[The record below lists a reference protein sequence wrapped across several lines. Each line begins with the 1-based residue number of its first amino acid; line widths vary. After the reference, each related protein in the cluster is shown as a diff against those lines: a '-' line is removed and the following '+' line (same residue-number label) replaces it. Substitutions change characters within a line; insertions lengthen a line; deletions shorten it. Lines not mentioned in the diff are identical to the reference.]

1 MNVII
6 TGASRGVGKGIA
18 GVLAREG
25 FAVGLMAR
33 SLESLA
39 RVREGI
45 APGGRCEVAACD
57 IRDPAAVEDAVGR
70 LAEALGGVDA
80 LINNAGVVIRKD
92 VFELSLEEWRTMLET
107 NVSGVFHATR
117 AVLPRLRA
125 RGGGH
130 IINISSVSGRLPL
143 AGGSAYAATK
153 HAVTGFSASLLEEV
167 RHLGIRVTTVF
178 PGSVDT
184 ESHRDGSDSTWK
196 LSPDD
201 IGRVCRDVLLARPE
215 ACINEVEIRPLR
227 PPR

>member
-25 FAVGLMAR
+25 FAVGLLAR
-33 SLESLA
+33 SEESLA
-39 RVREGI
+39 RVRDGI
-45 APGGRCEVAACD
+45 APAGRCEVAACD
-57 IRDPAAVEDAVGR
+57 IRDAAAVEDAVGR
-70 LAEALGGVDA
+70 LAGALGGVDA

-92 VFELSLEEWRTMLET
+92 VFELSLEEWRILLET

-117 AVLPRLRA
+117 AVLPGLSA

-130 IINISSVSGRLPL
+130 IINVSSVSGRLPL

-184 ESHRDGSDSTWK
+184 ESHQDGSDSTWK
-196 LSPDD
+196 LTPED
-201 IGRVCRDVLLARPE
+201 IGRVCRDVLLSRPG
-215 ACINEVEIRPLR
+215 ACINEVEVRPLR